1 MATTEAKAFAELLTG
16 LKDRSGQS
24 YGVLAAKL
32 HVSTSTLHRYCNG
45 DAVPADF
52 SAAER
57 FGRLCGAKGEEFV
70 ELHRRWILADEAR
83 RRSRSASP
91 AAPVAAPATE
101 TPEAPDAVDAPAVPA
116 ASDEAVPDAPAA
128 EPADTPAP
136 DLDRPVGEISASRR
150 RKRLYVTLAAAAVV
164 VAVAVPAVV
173 FGPLNDSSTDRS
185 PVAAGIWDG
194 GAPQSAPQSASP
206 SGSPSPDK
214 SASPDASPSARE
226 TPKDKESGG
235 AAGGGKGNGKGTVGA
250 VPVTVNTRPYA
261 FEDPCTQRYLVD
273 RPPTEVPPPPN
284 EPDAPGWVAVLGA
297 VSSGSQYIELALQ
310 GTGSET
316 VVLNDLNVRV
326 VGSESPLAWNDFGT
340 GVGCGGGV
348 TTRAFAVNLDAGRPS
363 VEPQGGQRDFPY
375 QVSESDPE
383 VFHITA
389 HASAR
394 YISWY
399 LELEWSSGGREG
411 TLRIDD
417 RGKPFRTSGAEG
429 RPSFHY
435 PLGGT
440 QEWLTEPENDPT
452 QYP

>member
-1 MATTEAKAFAELLTG
+1 MATTEAKAFAELLSE
-16 LKDRSGQS
+16 LKERSGRS

-57 FGRLCGAKGEEFV
+57 FGRLCGATGEEFV

-83 RRSRSASP
+83 RRARAAGPTTPVEAAAS
-91 AAPVAAPATE
+91 E
-101 TPEAPDAVDAPAVPA
+101 TPEASAPAPDTPA
-116 ASDEAVPDAPAA
+116 AESAAGPSEPAESAA
-128 EPADTPAP
+128 EPAESADAATP
-136 DLDRPVGEISASRR
+136 DRPEGDASASRR

-164 VAVAVPAVV
+164 VAVAVPAII
-173 FGPLNDSSTDRS
+173 FGPLNDPSTDRS
-185 PVAAGIWDG
+185 PVASEVSEG
-194 GAPQSAPQSASP
+194 GESKSPTPSESP

-214 SASPDASPSARE
+214 SASPKASPSARE
-226 TPKDKESGG
+226 TAKDKE
-235 AAGGGKGNGKGTVGA
+235 GGGEEGKGTGPVA
-250 VPVTVNTRPYA
+250 EVPVTVNTRPYA

-273 RPPTEVPPPPN
+273 RPAAEVPPPPN
-284 EPDAPGWVAVLGA
+284 EPDAPGWVAALGA

-316 VVLNDLNVRV
+316 VVLNDMNVRV
-326 VGSESPLAWNDFGT
+326 VGSDAPLAWNDFGT

-348 TTRAFAVNLDAGRPS
+348 TTRAFTVDLDAGRPG

-375 QVSESDPE
+375 KVSESDPE
-383 VFHITA
+383 VFHVTA
-389 HASAR
+389 KASAR
-394 YISWY
+394 YVSWY

-417 RGKPFRTSGAEG
+417 HGKPFRTSGAQG
-429 RPSFHY
+429 RPSFDY
-435 PLGGT
+435 PLGGDSKWET
-440 QEWLTEPENDPT
+440 AAVNDPD